1 MHLSS
6 KVNRCKN
13 TLSPFFLTVDGRI
26 IVLNPEREGEKKRK
40 KKRKNLQR
48 HAKERSPPLRK
59 YPRFFFEHFSNYIQT
74 IERKIEF
81 KKKIRQDAFLHES
94 YLGSNVPFY
103 SIFPPRSPSSHW
115 ISNIFWFRA
124 WLLEKLHRY
133 TRPCFDREKRE
144 RGGETRAL
152 DSLRPVHP
160 LFISPAAV
168 IFIVQKLIRN

>member
-1 MHLSS
+1 MEELSCLIQ
-6 KVNRCKN
+6 R
-13 TLSPFFLTVDGRI
+13 
-26 IVLNPEREGEKKRK
+26 ERERKKEKRK
-40 KKRKNLQR
+40 GKIFRDTRKKDLHRCVNIQDFSSSISQITFKRLEE
-48 HAKERSPPLRK
+48 K
-59 YPRFFFEHFSNYIQT
+59 SNY
-74 IERKIEF
+74 EF

-103 SIFPPRSPSSHW
+103 SIFPPRSLSSHW

-124 WLLEKLHRY
+124 WLLEKLHRH

>member
-1 MHLSS
+1 MEELSCLIQ
-6 KVNRCKN
+6 R
-13 TLSPFFLTVDGRI
+13 
-26 IVLNPEREGEKKRK
+26 EREKKRK
-40 KKRKNLQR
+40 GKIFRDTRKKDLHRCVNIQDFSSSISQITFKRLEE
-48 HAKERSPPLRK
+48 K
-59 YPRFFFEHFSNYIQT
+59 SNY
-74 IERKIEF
+74 EF

-144 RGGETRAL
+144 RERETRAL

>member
-1 MHLSS
+1 MEELSCLIQ
-6 KVNRCKN
+6 R
-13 TLSPFFLTVDGRI
+13 
-26 IVLNPEREGEKKRK
+26 EREKKRK
-40 KKRKNLQR
+40 GKIFRDTRKKDLHRCVNIQDFSSSISQITFKRLEE
-48 HAKERSPPLRK
+48 K
-59 YPRFFFEHFSNYIQT
+59 SNY
-74 IERKIEF
+74 EF

-144 RGGETRAL
+144 RERGRLEPSTRFVQFIL
-152 DSLRPVHP
+152 Y
-160 LFISPAAV
+160 LFPR
-168 IFIVQKLIRN
+168 LL

>member
-1 MHLSS
+1 MEELSCLIQ
-6 KVNRCKN
+6 R
-13 TLSPFFLTVDGRI
+13 
-26 IVLNPEREGEKKRK
+26 EREKKRK
-40 KKRKNLQR
+40 GKIFRDTRKKDLHRCVNIQDFSSSISQITFKRLEE
-48 HAKERSPPLRK
+48 K
-59 YPRFFFEHFSNYIQT
+59 SNY
-74 IERKIEF
+74 EF

-144 RGGETRAL
+144 REGETRAL

>member
-13 TLSPFFLTVDGRI
+13 TLSSFFLTVDGRI
-26 IVLNPEREGEKKRK
+26 IVLNPKREREK

-48 HAKERSPPLRK
+48 HAKERSPPLRVNIQDFSSSISQITFK
-59 YPRFFFEHFSNYIQT
+59 RLEEKSNY
-74 IERKIEF
+74 EF

-103 SIFPPRSPSSHW
+103 SIFPPRSLSSHW

>member
-13 TLSPFFLTVDGRI
+13 TLSSFFLTVDGRI

-103 SIFPPRSPSSHW
+103 SIFPPRSLSSHW

-144 RGGETRAL
+144 RERGRLEPSTRFVQFIL
-152 DSLRPVHP
+152 Y
-160 LFISPAAV
+160 LFPR
-168 IFIVQKLIRN
+168 LL